1 MKDKMKKPLK
11 ISLISLGSLLGLI
24 IVVLAIVFGIILT
37 PKRATAL
44 VNKYAKEFITC
55 DYEIGKVDITLF
67 KTFPDVGVE
76 IENLTLINKAEGCPN
91 DTLAAI
97 GDCAISL
104 NVRELLR
111 HNNIVVNT
119 ASLRKGTVNAFFDK
133 DGNNNFDIFVSSE
146 TEEKPEEETDE
157 TDDSAS
163 YIIDLKS
170 LILNNINLSYTDLAS
185 NTEAVCKGFDLNLKG
200 NLNEDN
206 IKGNISL
213 NINDLSAS
221 IADDSTS
228 MNGVIEDFEMNSRL
242 DYSSENIAGTPSV
255 RLGNTR
261 FEMAGNTALAANFSD
276 FELAT
281 NCVMHNLD
289 DATLEATS
297 LKINNITMELNGEK
311 YLDSINVGLESL
323 PALKVNLSR
332 KESSFEKISLIIN
345 DIIINLAG
353 NVAMSDDDINM
364 NLNVETNT
372 LEVGNTIKL
381 IPASILGDA
390 LDGISVDG
398 KLKLNADVSGVYN
411 DETMPL
417 VVADVNFNEGYLN
430 MPKTLPYAVTGI
442 STSVKADVNLNDKTD
457 VTISSLDARMNNSKV
472 SASGTVKDV
481 TGKQRCDVNVRADVK
496 SDDIKPF
503 LPDDIRLKAGIL
515 ADVDVKGCVD
525 DFINMNLDNTKFD
538 AKITLNDMTVNC
550 FDTINAASSRLNLTA
565 AFPRRASESLAE
577 NFFDCN
583 INGADLTADIT
594 DMMSVKLDKFAV
606 SGFLSNILKDS
617 SNPSAICEFAF
628 NHLIFNM
635 DDIDFEG
642 NNSNGSVAMLRST
655 NKGNTSYAMVFGSD
669 DIAFSMDGMSLATE
683 SVALDATADYNETA
697 GNTLDQWNPKFDIDL
712 SMATVDADEFA
723 ETIFIPEI
731 NMRYNDDGLTIED
744 SRVVIGNSDFN
755 LKGMLTNLSNHFNNN
770 ELLRG
775 EFDFTSD
782 YTDITQLLG
791 LFSGAGSTDTVAEQ
805 TATADTVVMEDDPFI
820 VPLGT
825 DIILHTL
832 INRATFD
839 NIDVRNV
846 GGNFTVK
853 DGNFVLQQVGFTTD
867 AATMM
872 LTAIYKSPR
881 KNNLYVGFDF
891 HLLDIDIA
899 EMINLVPD
907 IDTIVPMLKSFAG
920 DAEFHLAAE
929 TNLRSDYSIKYSTL
943 KAACSIEGQDLVVL
957 DSETFNEIKRYLMFN
972 KNTTNKIDSLD
983 VQFTLFRNEIDV
995 YPFLVSLDNYQVA
1008 LYGRHNLD
1016 MSYDY
1021 NISVLNPP
1029 VLNKL
1034 GLEIKG
1040 PDFDNMHFKLRKGK
1054 VKNLYKPEKRDFV
1067 EEKILELK
1075 RVISES
1081 LKENVEENY

>member
-1 MKDKMKKPLK
+1 MKKPLK

-24 IVVLAIVFGIILT
+24 IIILAIVFGIVMT

-55 DYEIGKVDITLF
+55 DYEIGKVDISLF

-76 IENLTLINKAEGCPN
+76 IENLTLINKVEGCPN
-91 DTLAAI
+91 DTLAAV
-97 GDCAISL
+97 GDCVISL
-104 NVRELLR
+104 NVKELLFN
-111 HNNIVVNT
+111 NNIIVNT

-133 DGNNNFDIFVSSE
+133 DSNNNFDIFVSSD

-157 TDDSAS
+157 TNDSAS
-163 YIIDLKS
+163 YMIDLKS

-213 NINDLSAS
+213 NINNLSAN

-228 MNGVIEDFEMNSRL
+228 MNGVIEGFEMRSQL
-242 DYSSENIAGTPSV
+242 DYSSENIAATPSV

-261 FEMAGNTALAANFSD
+261 FEMTGSTAIAADFSD
-276 FELAT
+276 FQLAT
-281 NCVMHNLD
+281 NCVMRNLD
-289 DATLEATS
+289 DATLDATS
-297 LKINNITMELNGEK
+297 LKINNITMDLNGEK
-311 YLDSINVGLESL
+311 YFDSINIRLESL
-323 PALKVNLSR
+323 PTLNVNLSR
-332 KESSFEKISLIIN
+332 KESSFGKISLIIN

-353 NVAMSDDDINM
+353 NVAMNDNDINM

-372 LEVGNTIKL
+372 LEVGKTMKMVL
-381 IPASILGDA
+381 ASILGDA

-398 KLKLNADVSGVYN
+398 RLKLNADVSGVYN
-411 DETMPL
+411 DKTMPS
-417 VVADVNFNEGYLN
+417 VIADVNFNEGYLN

-442 STSVKADVNLNDKTD
+442 NASVKADVNLNDKTD
-457 VTISSLDARMNNSKV
+457 VTISSLSAKMNNSRV
-472 SASGTVKDV
+472 SASGMVRDIL
-481 TGKQRCDVNVRADVK
+481 GKQRCDVNVKADVK
-496 SDDIKPF
+496 SDDIKSF
-503 LPDDIRLKAGIL
+503 LPDDIKLKAGIL
-515 ADVDVKGCVD
+515 ADVDVRGRVD
-525 DFINMNLDNTKFD
+525 DFINMNLDGTQLNAT
-538 AKITLNDMTVNC
+538 ITLNDMTVNC
-550 FDTINAASSRLNLTA
+550 FDTINAASSRLTLNA
-565 AFPRRASESLAE
+565 AFPRRASENLAE
-577 NFFDCN
+577 NFFDCD

-642 NNSNGSVAMLRST
+642 NNSNGSVAMLHST

-669 DIAFSMDGMSLATE
+669 DIAFSMDGLSLATE
-683 SVALDATADYNETA
+683 SIALDATADYDETA
-697 GNTLDQWNPKFDIDL
+697 ENALAQWNPKFDIDL
-712 SMATVDADEFA
+712 SRAVFDSDEFG
-723 ETIFIPEI
+723 ETVFVPEI
-731 NMRYNDDGLTIED
+731 NMKYNDEGLMIED
-744 SRVVIGNSDFN
+744 SKVVIGNSDFS
-755 LKGMLTNLSNHFNNN
+755 LKGTLTNLSNHFMND

-791 LFSGAGSTDTVAEQ
+791 LFSGAGSADTVTEQ
-805 TATADTVVMEDDPFI
+805 TAVIDPVVVEDDPFI

-839 NIDVRNV
+839 NIDLRNV
-846 GGNFTVK
+846 GGDFTVK

-881 KNNLYVGFDF
+881 KNHLYVGFDF

-920 DAEFHLAAE
+920 KAEFHLAAE
-929 TNLRSDYSIKYSTL
+929 TNLKSDYSLKYSTL
-943 KAACSIEGQDLVVL
+943 KAACSIEGKDLVVL
-957 DSETFNEIKRYLMFN
+957 DSETFNEIKRYLMFD
-972 KNTTNKIDSLD
+972 KNTSNKIDSLD

-995 YPFLVSLDNYQVA
+995 YPFLVSLDKYQVA

-1021 NISVLNPP
+1021 NFSVINPP
-1029 VLNKL
+1029 ILNKL
-1034 GLEIKG
+1034 GLEVKG
-1040 PDFDNMHFKLRKGK
+1040 PDFDDMHFKLRRGK
-1054 VKNLYKPEKRDFV
+1054 IKNIYKPEKRNYV

-1075 RVISES
+1075 KVISES
-1081 LKENVEENY
+1081 LKENIKDY

>member
-1 MKDKMKKPLK
+1 MKKPLK

-24 IVVLAIVFGIILT
+24 IIILAIVFGIVLT

-76 IENLTLINKAEGCPN
+76 IENLSLINKVEGCPN
-91 DTLAAI
+91 DTLAAV
-97 GDCAISL
+97 GDCVISL
-104 NVRELLR
+104 NVKELLFN
-111 HNNIVVNT
+111 NNIIVNT

-133 DGNNNFDIFVSSE
+133 DGNNNFDIFVSSD

-157 TDDSAS
+157 TNDSSS
-163 YIIDLKS
+163 YMIDLKS

-185 NTEAVCKGFDLNLKG
+185 NTEAVCKGFNLNLKG

-213 NINDLSAS
+213 NINNLLAN

-228 MNGVIEDFEMNSRL
+228 MNGVIEGFEMNSKL
-242 DYSSENIAGTPSV
+242 DYSSENIAATPSV
-255 RLGNTR
+255 RLGNTK
-261 FEMAGNTALAANFSD
+261 FEMTGSTALAASFSD
-276 FELAT
+276 CQLAT
-281 NCVMHNLD
+281 NCVMRNLD
-289 DATLEATS
+289 DAILDATS
-297 LKINNITMELNGEK
+297 LKINDIAMNLNGEK
-311 YLDSINVGLESL
+311 YLDSINIRLESL
-323 PALKVNLSR
+323 PTLNVNLSG
-332 KESSFEKISLIIN
+332 KESSFERISLIIN
-345 DIIINLAG
+345 DIIINIAG
-353 NVAMSDDDINM
+353 NVAMNGDDINM
-364 NLNVETNT
+364 NLNVATNDI
-372 LEVGNTIKL
+372 EVGKMMKMV
-381 IPASILGDA
+381 PASILGDA
-390 LDGISVDG
+390 LDGIDVDG
-398 KLKLNADVSGVYN
+398 KLQLNADVSGVYN
-411 DETMPL
+411 DSTMPL
-417 VVADVNFNEGYLN
+417 VTADVILNEGFLK
-430 MPKTLPYAVTGI
+430 MPETLPYAVTGI
-442 STSVKADVNLNDKTD
+442 NTSVKADVNLNDKTD
-457 VTISSLDARMNNSKV
+457 VTLNSLNAKMNNSKV
-472 SASGTVKDV
+472 SANGTVRDV
-481 TGKQRCDVNVRADVK
+481 LGKQRCDVRVKADVK
-496 SDDIKPF
+496 SDDIKSF
-503 LPDDIRLKAGIL
+503 LPDDIKLKAGIL
-515 ADVDVKGCVD
+515 ADVDVRGRVD

-538 AKITLNDMTVNC
+538 AEITLNDMTVNC
-550 FDTINAASSRLNLTA
+550 FDTINAASSRLTLNA
-565 AFPRRASESLAE
+565 AFPRRASENLAE
-577 NFFDCN
+577 NFFDCD

-669 DIAFSMDGMSLATE
+669 DIAFSMDGLSLATE
-683 SVALDATADYNETA
+683 SIALDATADYDETA
-697 GNTLDQWNPKFDIDL
+697 ENALAQWNPKFDIDL
-712 SMATVDADEFA
+712 SRAVFDSDEFG
-723 ETIFIPEI
+723 ETVFVPEI
-731 NMRYNDDGLTIED
+731 NMKYNDEGLMIED
-744 SRVVIGNSDFN
+744 SRVVIGNSDFS
-755 LKGMLTNLSNHFNNN
+755 LKGTLTNLSNHFMND

-782 YTDITQLLG
+782 YTDVTELLG
-791 LFSGAGSTDTVAEQ
+791 LFSGAGSTDTVVEQ
-805 TATADTVVMEDDPFI
+805 TAVAVDTAVVEDDPFI

-839 NIDVRNV
+839 DIDVRNV
-846 GGNFTVK
+846 GGDFTVK

-881 KNNLYVGFDF
+881 KNHLYVGFDF

-920 DAEFHLAAE
+920 NAEFHLAAE
-929 TNLRSDYSIKYSTL
+929 TNLKSDYSLKYSTL
-943 KAACSIEGQDLVVL
+943 KAACSIEGKDLVVL

-972 KNTTNKIDSLD
+972 KNTSNKIDSLD

-995 YPFLVSLDNYQVA
+995 YPFLVSLDKYQVA

-1021 NISVLNPP
+1021 NFSVINPP
-1029 VLNKL
+1029 ILNKL
-1034 GLEIKG
+1034 GLEVKG
-1040 PDFDNMHFKLRKGK
+1040 PDFDDMHFKVRRGK
-1054 VKNLYKPEKRDFV
+1054 IKNIYKPEKRNHV

-1075 RVISES
+1075 KVISES
-1081 LKENVEENY
+1081 LKENIKDY

>member
-1 MKDKMKKPLK
+1 MKKPLK

-24 IVVLAIVFGIILT
+24 IIILAIVFGIVLT

-76 IENLTLINKAEGCPN
+76 IENLTLINKVEGCPN
-91 DTLAAI
+91 DTLAAV
-97 GDCAISL
+97 GDCVISL
-104 NVRELLR
+104 NVRELL
-111 HNNIVVNT
+111 HNNNIVVNT

-133 DGNNNFDIFVSSE
+133 DGNNNFDIFVSSD
-146 TEEKPEEETDE
+146 TEEKPEEETDK
-157 TDDSAS
+157 TNDSAS

-213 NINDLSAS
+213 NINNLSAS

-228 MNGVIEDFEMNSRL
+228 MNGVIEGFEMRSQL
-242 DYSSENIAGTPSV
+242 DYSSENIAATPSV

-261 FEMAGNTALAANFSD
+261 FEMTGSTALAASFSD
-276 FELAT
+276 FQLTT
-281 NCVMHNLD
+281 NCVMRNLN
-289 DATLEATS
+289 DATLDATS
-297 LKINNITMELNGEK
+297 LKINNITMNLDGEK
-311 YLDSINVGLESL
+311 YLDSINIGLESL
-323 PALKVNLSR
+323 PTLNVNLSR

-353 NVAMSDDDINM
+353 NVAMNGDDINM
-364 NLNVETNT
+364 NLNIATNDI
-372 LEVGNTIKL
+372 EVGKTMKMV
-381 IPASILGDA
+381 PASIFGDA

-398 KLKLNADVSGVYN
+398 RLKLNADVSGVYN

-442 STSVKADVNLNDKTD
+442 NTSVKADVNLNDKTD
-457 VTISSLDARMNNSKV
+457 VMLNSLNAKMNNSKI
-472 SASGTVKDV
+472 SASGMVRDV
-481 TGKQRCDVNVRADVK
+481 LGKQRCDVRVKADVK
-496 SDDIKPF
+496 SDDIKSF
-503 LPDDIRLKAGIL
+503 LPNDIKLKAGIL
-515 ADVDVKGCVD
+515 ADVDVRGRVD

-538 AKITLNDMTVNC
+538 AEITLDDMTVNC

-565 AFPRRASESLAE
+565 AFPRHASESLTDDFIE
-577 NFFDCN
+577 CN
-583 INGADLTADIT
+583 VNGTDLTADIT

-617 SNPSAICEFAF
+617 SDPSAICEFAF
-628 NHLIFNM
+628 NNLIFNM

-642 NNSNGSVAMLRST
+642 NNSNGSVAMLRSA
-655 NKGNTSYAMVFGSD
+655 NKNNISYAMVFGSD
-669 DIAFSMDGMSLATE
+669 DIAFSMDGLSFATE
-683 SVALDATADYNETA
+683 SVALDATADYDATA

-881 KNNLYVGFDF
+881 KNHLYVGFDF

-920 DAEFHLAAE
+920 NAEFHLAAE
-929 TNLRSDYSIKYSTL
+929 TNLKSDYSLKYSTL
-943 KAACSIEGQDLVVL
+943 KAACSIEGKDLVVL

-972 KNTTNKIDSLD
+972 KNTSNKIDSLD

-995 YPFLVSLDNYQVA
+995 YPFLVSLDKYQVA

-1021 NISVLNPP
+1021 NFSVINPP
-1029 VLNKL
+1029 ILNKL
-1034 GLEIKG
+1034 GLEVKG
-1040 PDFDNMHFKLRKGK
+1040 PDFDDMHFKLRRGK
-1054 VKNLYKPEKRDFV
+1054 IKNIYKPEKRDHV

-1075 RVISES
+1075 KVISES
-1081 LKENVEENY
+1081 LKENVKENY

>member
-1 MKDKMKKPLK
+1 MKKPLK

-24 IVVLAIVFGIILT
+24 IIILAIVFGIVLT

-44 VNKYAKEFITC
+44 VNRYAKEFITC
-55 DYEIGKVDITLF
+55 NYEIGKVDITLF

-76 IENLTLINKAEGCPN
+76 IENLTLINKVEGCPN
-91 DTLAAI
+91 DTLAAV
-97 GDCAISL
+97 GDCVISL
-104 NVRELLR
+104 NVKELLFN
-111 HNNIVVNT
+111 NNIIVNT

-133 DGNNNFDIFVSSE
+133 DGNNNFDIFVSSD

-157 TDDSAS
+157 TNDSSS
-163 YIIDLKS
+163 YMIDLKS

-213 NINDLSAS
+213 NINNLLAN

-228 MNGVIEDFEMNSRL
+228 MNGVIEGFEMNSKL
-242 DYSSENIAGTPSV
+242 DYSSESASGDPSI
-255 RLGNTR
+255 RLGNTK
-261 FEMAGNTALAANFSD
+261 FEMTGSTALAASFSD
-276 FELAT
+276 CQLAT
-281 NCVMHNLD
+281 NCVMRNLD
-289 DATLEATS
+289 DAILDATS
-297 LKINNITMELNGEK
+297 LKINDIAMNLNGEK
-311 YLDSINVGLESL
+311 YLDSINIRLESL
-323 PALKVNLSR
+323 PTLNVNLSK
-332 KESSFEKISLIIN
+332 KETSFEKISLIIN
-345 DIIINLAG
+345 DIIINIAG
-353 NVAMSDDDINM
+353 NVAMNGDDINM
-364 NLNVETNT
+364 NLNVATNDI
-372 LEVGNTIKL
+372 EVGKMMKMV
-381 IPASILGDA
+381 PASILGDA
-390 LDGISVDG
+390 LDGIDVDG
-398 KLKLNADVSGVYN
+398 KLQLNADVSGVYN
-411 DETMPL
+411 DSTMPL

-442 STSVKADVNLNDKTD
+442 NTSVKADVNLNDKTD
-457 VTISSLDARMNNSKV
+457 VTLNSLNAKMNNSKV
-472 SASGTVKDV
+472 SANGTVRDV
-481 TGKQRCDVNVRADVK
+481 LGKQRCDVKVKADVK
-496 SDDIKPF
+496 SDDIKSF
-503 LPDDIRLKAGIL
+503 LPDGIKLKAGIL
-515 ADVDVKGCVD
+515 ADVDVRGRVD

-538 AKITLNDMTVNC
+538 TEITLNDMTVNC
-550 FDTINAASSRLNLTA
+550 FDTINAASSRLTLNA
-565 AFPRRASESLAE
+565 AFPRRASENLAE
-577 NFFDCN
+577 NFFDCD

-669 DIAFSMDGMSLATE
+669 DIAFSMDGLSLATE
-683 SVALDATADYNETA
+683 SIALDATADYDETA
-697 GNTLDQWNPKFDIDL
+697 ENALAQWNPKFDIDL
-712 SMATVDADEFA
+712 SRAVFDSDEFG
-723 ETIFIPEI
+723 ETVFVPEI
-731 NMRYNDDGLTIED
+731 NMKYNDEGLMIED
-744 SRVVIGNSDFN
+744 SRVVIGNSDFS
-755 LKGMLTNLSNHFNNN
+755 LKGTLTNLSNHFMND

-782 YTDITQLLG
+782 YTDVTELLG
-791 LFSGAGSTDTVAEQ
+791 LFSGAGSTDTVVEQ
-805 TATADTVVMEDDPFI
+805 TAVAVDTAVVEDDPFI

-846 GGNFTVK
+846 GGDFTVK

-881 KNNLYVGFDF
+881 KNHLYVGFDF

-920 DAEFHLAAE
+920 NAEFHLAAE
-929 TNLRSDYSIKYSTL
+929 TNLKSDYSLKYSTL
-943 KAACSIEGQDLVVL
+943 KAACSIEGKDLVVL

-972 KNTTNKIDSLD
+972 KNTSNKIDALD

-995 YPFLVSLDNYQVA
+995 YPFLVSLDKYQVA

-1021 NISVLNPP
+1021 NFSVINPP
-1029 VLNKL
+1029 ILNKL
-1034 GLEIKG
+1034 GLEVKG
-1040 PDFDNMHFKLRKGK
+1040 PDFDDMHFKLRRGK
-1054 VKNLYKPEKRDFV
+1054 IKNIYKPEKRDHV

-1075 RVISES
+1075 KVISES
-1081 LKENVEENY
+1081 LKENIKGY

>member
-1 MKDKMKKPLK
+1 MKKPLK

-24 IVVLAIVFGIILT
+24 IIILAIVFGIILT

-76 IENLTLINKAEGCPN
+76 IENLTLINKVEGCPN
-91 DTLAAI
+91 DTLAAV
-97 GDCAISL
+97 GDCVISL
-104 NVRELLR
+104 NVKELLFN
-111 HNNIVVNT
+111 NNIIVNT

-133 DGNNNFDIFVSSE
+133 DGNNNFDIFVSSD

-157 TDDSAS
+157 TNDSSS
-163 YIIDLKS
+163 YMIDLKS
-170 LILNNINLSYTDLAS
+170 LILNNINLSYIDLAS

-213 NINDLSAS
+213 NINNLSAN

-228 MNGVIEDFEMNSRL
+228 MNGVIEGFEMNSKL
-242 DYSSENIAGTPSV
+242 DYSSENIAATPSV
-255 RLGNTR
+255 RLGNTK
-261 FEMAGNTALAANFSD
+261 FEMTGSTALAASFSD
-276 FELAT
+276 CQLAT
-281 NCVMHNLD
+281 NCVMRNLD
-289 DATLEATS
+289 DAILDATS
-297 LKINNITMELNGEK
+297 LKINDIAMNLNGEK
-311 YLDSINVGLESL
+311 YLDSINIRLESL
-323 PALKVNLSR
+323 PTLNVNLSK
-332 KESSFEKISLIIN
+332 KETSFEKISLIIN
-345 DIIINLAG
+345 DIIINIAG
-353 NVAMSDDDINM
+353 NVAMNGDDINM
-364 NLNVETNT
+364 NLNVATNDI
-372 LEVGNTIKL
+372 EVGKMMKMV
-381 IPASILGDA
+381 PASILGDA
-390 LDGISVDG
+390 LDGIDVDG
-398 KLKLNADVSGVYN
+398 KLQLNADVSGVYN
-411 DETMPL
+411 DSTMPL

-430 MPKTLPYAVTGI
+430 MPKTLPYPVTGI
-442 STSVKADVNLNDKTD
+442 NTSVKAGVNLNDKTD
-457 VTISSLDARMNNSKV
+457 VTLNSLIAKMNNSKV
-472 SASGTVKDV
+472 SANGTVRDV
-481 TGKQRCDVNVRADVK
+481 LGKQRCDVRVKADVK
-496 SDDIKPF
+496 SDDIKSF
-503 LPDDIRLKAGIL
+503 LPDDIKLKAGIL
-515 ADVDVKGCVD
+515 ADVDVRGRVD
-525 DFINMNLDNTKFD
+525 DFINMNLDGTQLNAT
-538 AKITLNDMTVNC
+538 ITLNDMTVNC
-550 FDTINAASSRLNLTA
+550 FDTINAASSRLTLNA
-565 AFPRRASESLAE
+565 AFPRRASENLAE
-577 NFFDCN
+577 NFFDCD

-669 DIAFSMDGMSLATE
+669 DIAFSMDGLSLATE
-683 SVALDATADYNETA
+683 SIALDATADYDETA
-697 GNTLDQWNPKFDIDL
+697 ENALAQWNPKFDIDL
-712 SMATVDADEFA
+712 SRAVFDSDEFG
-723 ETIFIPEI
+723 ETVFVPEI
-731 NMRYNDDGLTIED
+731 NMKYNDEGLMIED
-744 SRVVIGNSDFN
+744 SKVVIGNSDFS
-755 LKGMLTNLSNHFNNN
+755 LKGTLTNLSNHFMND

-782 YTDITQLLG
+782 YTDVTELLG
-791 LFSGAGSTDTVAEQ
+791 LFSGAGSTDTVVEQ
-805 TATADTVVMEDDPFI
+805 TAVAVDTAVVEDDPFI

-846 GGNFTVK
+846 GGDFTVK

-881 KNNLYVGFDF
+881 KNHLYVGFDF

-920 DAEFHLAAE
+920 NAEFHLAAE
-929 TNLRSDYSIKYSTL
+929 TNLKSDYSLKYSTL
-943 KAACSIEGQDLVVL
+943 KAACSIEGKDLVVL

-972 KNTTNKIDSLD
+972 KNTSNKIDALD

-995 YPFLVSLDNYQVA
+995 YPFLVSLDKYQVA

-1021 NISVLNPP
+1021 NFSVINPP
-1029 VLNKL
+1029 ILNKL
-1034 GLEIKG
+1034 GLEVKG
-1040 PDFDNMHFKLRKGK
+1040 PDFDDMHFKLRRGK
-1054 VKNLYKPEKRDFV
+1054 IKNIYKPEKRDHV

-1075 RVISES
+1075 KVISES
-1081 LKENVEENY
+1081 LKENIKGY

>member
-1 MKDKMKKPLK
+1 MKKPLK

-24 IVVLAIVFGIILT
+24 IIILAIVFGIVLT

-76 IENLTLINKAEGCPN
+76 IENLTLINNVEGCPN
-91 DTLAAI
+91 DTLAAV
-97 GDCAISL
+97 GDCVISL
-104 NVRELLR
+104 NVKELLFN
-111 HNNIVVNT
+111 NNIIVNT

-133 DGNNNFDIFVSSE
+133 DSNNNFDIFVSSE
-146 TEEKPEEETDE
+146 TEEKSEEETDE
-157 TDDSAS
+157 TNDSSS
-163 YIIDLKS
+163 YMIDLKS

-200 NLNEDN
+200 NLNEDD
-206 IKGNISL
+206 IKVNISL
-213 NINDLSAS
+213 NINNLSAS

-228 MNGVIEDFEMNSRL
+228 MNGIIEGFEMNSRL
-242 DYSSENIAGTPSV
+242 NYSSESASGDPSI
-255 RLGNTR
+255 RLGNTK
-261 FEMAGNTALAANFSD
+261 FEMTGSTTLAAGFSKL
-276 FELAT
+276 ELAT
-281 NCVMHNLD
+281 NCVMRNLD
-289 DATLEATS
+289 DATLDATS
-297 LKINNITMELNGEK
+297 LKINDIAMNLNGEK
-311 YLDSINVGLESL
+311 YLDSINIGLESL
-323 PALKVNLSR
+323 PTLNVNLSK
-332 KESSFEKISLIIN
+332 KETSFKKISLIIN

-353 NVAMSDDDINM
+353 NVAMNGDDIDM
-364 NLNVETNT
+364 NLNVATNDI
-372 LEVGNTIKL
+372 EVGKTMNMV
-381 IPASILGDA
+381 PASILGDA
-390 LDGISVDG
+390 LNGINVDG
-398 KLKLNADVSGVYN
+398 KLQLNADVSGVYN
-411 DETMPL
+411 DSTMPL
-417 VVADVNFNEGYLN
+417 VTADVILNEGFLK
-430 MPKTLPYAVTGI
+430 MPEAMPYAVTGI
-442 STSVKADVNLNDKTD
+442 STSVKANVNLNDKTD
-457 VTISSLDARMNNSKV
+457 VTLNSLNAKMNNSKV
-472 SASGTVKDV
+472 SASGTVRDV
-481 TGKQRCDVNVRADVK
+481 LGKQRCDVRVKADVK
-496 SDDIKPF
+496 SDDIKSF
-503 LPDDIRLKAGIL
+503 LPDDIKLKAGIL
-515 ADVDVKGCVD
+515 ADVDVRGRVD
-525 DFINMNLDNTKFD
+525 DFININLDGTQLNAT
-538 AKITLNDMTVNC
+538 ITLNDMTVNC
-550 FDTINAASSRLNLTA
+550 FDTINAASSRLTLNA
-565 AFPRRASESLAE
+565 AFPRRASENLAE
-577 NFFDCN
+577 NFFDCD

-642 NNSNGSVAMLRST
+642 NNSNGSVAMLHST
-655 NKGNTSYAMVFGSD
+655 NKGNTSYAMVFDSD
-669 DIAFSMDGMSLATE
+669 DLAFSMDGLSLATE
-683 SVALDATADYNETA
+683 SIALDATADYDETA
-697 GNTLDQWNPKFDIDL
+697 ENALAQWNPKFDIDL
-712 SMATVDADEFA
+712 SRAVFDSDEFG
-723 ETIFIPEI
+723 ETVFVPEI
-731 NMRYNDDGLTIED
+731 NMKYNDEGLMIED
-744 SRVVIGNSDFN
+744 SKVVIGNSDFS
-755 LKGMLTNLSNHFNNN
+755 LKGTLTNLSNHFMND

-791 LFSGAGSTDTVAEQ
+791 LFSGAGS
-805 TATADTVVMEDDPFI
+805 ADTVVEQTAVDTAVVEDDPFI

-846 GGNFTVK
+846 GGDFTVK

-881 KNNLYVGFDF
+881 KNHLYVGFDF

-920 DAEFHLAAE
+920 NAEFHLAAE
-929 TNLRSDYSIKYSTL
+929 TNLKSDYSLKYSTL
-943 KAACSIEGQDLVVL
+943 KAACSIEGKDLVVL

-972 KNTTNKIDSLD
+972 KNTSNKIDSLD

-995 YPFLVSLDNYQVA
+995 YPFLVSLDKYQVA

-1021 NISVLNPP
+1021 NFSVINPP
-1029 VLNKL
+1029 ILNKL
-1034 GLEIKG
+1034 GLEVKG
-1040 PDFDNMHFKLRKGK
+1040 PDFDDMHFKVRRGK
-1054 VKNLYKPEKRDFV
+1054 IKNIYKPEKRDHV

-1075 RVISES
+1075 KVISES
-1081 LKENVEENY
+1081 LKENIKDY

>member
-1 MKDKMKKPLK
+1 MKKPLK

-24 IVVLAIVFGIILT
+24 IIILAIVFGIVMT

-55 DYEIGKVDITLF
+55 DYEIGKVDISLF

-76 IENLTLINKAEGCPN
+76 IENLTLINKVEGCPN
-91 DTLAAI
+91 DTLAAV
-97 GDCAISL
+97 GDCVISL
-104 NVRELLR
+104 NVKELLFN
-111 HNNIVVNT
+111 NNIIVNT

-133 DGNNNFDIFVSSE
+133 DSNNNFDIFVSSD

-157 TDDSAS
+157 TNDSAS
-163 YIIDLKS
+163 YMIDLKS

-185 NTEAVCKGFDLNLKG
+185 NTEAVCKGFDLNLKR

-213 NINDLSAS
+213 NINNLSAN

-228 MNGVIEDFEMNSRL
+228 MNGVIEGFEMRSQL
-242 DYSSENIAGTPSV
+242 DYSSENIAATPSV

-261 FEMAGNTALAANFSD
+261 FEMTGSTAIAADFSD
-276 FELAT
+276 FQLAT
-281 NCVMHNLD
+281 NCVMRNLD
-289 DATLEATS
+289 DATLDATS
-297 LKINNITMELNGEK
+297 LKINNITMDLNGEK
-311 YLDSINVGLESL
+311 YFDSINIRLESL
-323 PALKVNLSR
+323 PTLNVNLSR
-332 KESSFEKISLIIN
+332 KESSFGKISLIIN

-353 NVAMSDDDINM
+353 NVAMNDNDINM

-372 LEVGNTIKL
+372 LEVGKTMKMVL
-381 IPASILGDA
+381 ASILGDA

-398 KLKLNADVSGVYN
+398 RLKLNADVSGVYN
-411 DETMPL
+411 DKTMPS
-417 VVADVNFNEGYLN
+417 VIADVNFNEGYLN

-442 STSVKADVNLNDKTD
+442 NASVKADVNLNDKTD
-457 VTISSLDARMNNSKV
+457 VTISSLSAKMNNSRV
-472 SASGTVKDV
+472 SASGMVRDIL
-481 TGKQRCDVNVRADVK
+481 GKQRCDVNVKADVK
-496 SDDIKPF
+496 SDDIKSF
-503 LPDDIRLKAGIL
+503 LPDDIKLKAGIL
-515 ADVDVKGCVD
+515 ADVDVRGRVD
-525 DFINMNLDNTKFD
+525 DFINMNLDGTQLNAT
-538 AKITLNDMTVNC
+538 ITLNDMTVNC
-550 FDTINAASSRLNLTA
+550 FDTINAASSRLTLNA
-565 AFPRRASESLAE
+565 AFPRRASENLAE
-577 NFFDCN
+577 NFFDCD

-642 NNSNGSVAMLRST
+642 NNSNGSVAMLHST

-669 DIAFSMDGMSLATE
+669 DIAFSMDGLSLATE
-683 SVALDATADYNETA
+683 SIALDATADYDETA
-697 GNTLDQWNPKFDIDL
+697 ENALAQWNPKFDIDL
-712 SMATVDADEFA
+712 SRAVFDSDEFG
-723 ETIFIPEI
+723 ETVFVPEI
-731 NMRYNDDGLTIED
+731 NMKYNDEGLMIED
-744 SRVVIGNSDFN
+744 SKVVIGNSDFS
-755 LKGMLTNLSNHFNNN
+755 LKGTLTNLSNHFMND

-791 LFSGAGSTDTVAEQ
+791 LFSGAGSADTVTEQ
-805 TATADTVVMEDDPFI
+805 TAVIDPVVVEDDPFI

-839 NIDVRNV
+839 NIDLRNV
-846 GGNFTVK
+846 GGDFTVK

-881 KNNLYVGFDF
+881 KNHLYVGFDF

-920 DAEFHLAAE
+920 KAEFHLAAE
-929 TNLRSDYSIKYSTL
+929 TNLKSDYSLKYSTL
-943 KAACSIEGQDLVVL
+943 KAACSIEGKDLVVL
-957 DSETFNEIKRYLMFN
+957 DSETFNEIKRYLMFD
-972 KNTTNKIDSLD
+972 KNTSNKIDSLD

-995 YPFLVSLDNYQVA
+995 YPFLVSLDKYQVA

-1021 NISVLNPP
+1021 NFSVINPP
-1029 VLNKL
+1029 ILNKL
-1034 GLEIKG
+1034 GLEVKG
-1040 PDFDNMHFKLRKGK
+1040 PDFDDMHFKLRRGK
-1054 VKNLYKPEKRDFV
+1054 IKNIYKPEKRNYV

-1075 RVISES
+1075 KVISES
-1081 LKENVEENY
+1081 LKENIKDY